1 MSRKKEEKTEGAESC
16 GVVSPPRNKHKETM
30 AEVGPPRKKEQ
41 QNIMRIM
48 LTMDESME
56 GQSLK
61 GFSFYP
67 CSPFTFNTFGVI
79 LQ

>member
-1 MSRKKEEKTEGAESC
+1 
-16 GVVSPPRNKHKETM
+16 M